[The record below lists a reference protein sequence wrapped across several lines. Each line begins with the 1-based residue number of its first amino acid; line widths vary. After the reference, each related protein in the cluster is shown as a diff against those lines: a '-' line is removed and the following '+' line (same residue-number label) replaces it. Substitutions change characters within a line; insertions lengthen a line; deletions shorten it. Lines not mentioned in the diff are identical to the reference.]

1 MGSLPEGGGN
11 DLFDSSF
18 AGVWSEQSSE
28 ERNKYNAKM
37 CDEIFCMLVNVFSE
51 SFEMSAA
58 DERGCIRALINSSHF
73 LVKLSTFQRKSGVAS
88 MHLLTVIFLWNFFLS
103 LNVQPFIG
111 NVSK

>member
-1 MGSLPEGGGN
+1 
-11 DLFDSSF
+11 
-18 AGVWSEQSSE
+18 
-28 ERNKYNAKM
+28 M

-88 MHLLTVIFLWNFFLS
+88 VHLSTVIFL
-103 LNVQPFIG
+103 
-111 NVSK
+111 